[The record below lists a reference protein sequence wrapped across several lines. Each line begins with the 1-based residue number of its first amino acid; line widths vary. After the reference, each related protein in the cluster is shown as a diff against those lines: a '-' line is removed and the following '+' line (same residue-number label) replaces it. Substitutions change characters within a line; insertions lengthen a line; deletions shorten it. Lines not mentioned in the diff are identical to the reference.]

1 MHIWIF
7 LANLGV
13 PLGDFPFTST
23 FIFFI
28 SFPIFF
34 FSCNSHP
41 SFVFS
46 RLLTHAF
53 CHLWWR
59 LVRIWIYLVRAFRA
73 YIHAHSVSL
82 QPKGYLSKTL
92 YDKKGLAG
100 EYQGGLWWMA
110 WWTLEPSLNSYFGFS
125 KSIVIILSFIK
136 PWILCF
142 KSTIVDFMLEHI
154 HVIVTTSMCNKP
166 FCDWCSRPGLGS
178 SNKILF
184 YEPCTNG
191 RKVIL

>member
-1 MHIWIF
+1 MYHLEISIYIYF
-7 LANLGV
+7 HLFH
-13 PLGDFPFTST
+13 FPSQ
-23 FIFFI
+23 IL
-28 SFPIFF
+28 

-41 SFVFS
+41 SLVFS

-136 PWILCF
+136 PWIYASNLDNRRFYARTHPCD
-142 KSTIVDFMLEHI
+142 SNNEH
-154 HVIVTTSMCNKP
+154 VQQTPLRWMFSA
-166 FCDWCSRPGLGS
+166 WSR
-178 SNKILF
+178 F
-184 YEPCTNG
+184 
-191 RKVIL
+191 